1 MPPEPG
7 PTRSTMTEDYLKV
20 IWKAEE
26 WAAEGSPGITTNE
39 IAATLG
45 VGASTVSGNL
55 RKLERD
61 GFIDYT
67 PYRSIALSERGRH
80 VAVGM
85 VRRHRLIELF
95 LVQVMGLRWDEVHD
109 EAELLEHVVSDR
121 LIDRIDELLSGIEDD
136 DDPEAA
142 AVSFNINV
150 FPRPGALGEDQS

>member
-1 MPPEPG
+1 MPSDPAS
-7 PTRSTMTEDYLKV
+7 TRTTMAEDYLKV

-26 WAAEGSPGITTNE
+26 WVAPGSPGITTNE

-80 VAVGM
+80 VAGIGGDHHLHRVAIQPHLATRSCIVEQHEGHG
-85 VRRHRLIELF
+85 RRHS
-95 LVQVMGLRWDEVHD
+95 V
-109 EAELLEHVVSDR
+109 
-121 LIDRIDELLSGIEDD
+121 
-136 DDPEAA
+136 
-142 AVSFNINV
+142 
-150 FPRPGALGEDQS
+150 